1 MQMMRR
7 TATID
12 VGQEVIVLSEKG
24 VAYTGYVMATA
35 TGADGQKAYKV
46 AIEGDTMQE
55 LGQWHRECDIF
66 VIDPPTPPRDE
77 PIQINQMR
85 SFLRH

>member
-1 MQMMRR
+1 MMRR
-7 TATID
+7 TAMIE
-12 VGQEVIVLSEKG
+12 VGQEVMVISDKG
-24 VAYTGYVMATA
+24 VANRGYVTATA
-35 TGADGQKAYKV
+35 TSADGQKAYKV
-46 AIEGDTMQE
+46 ATEGDGLQQI
-55 LGQWHRECDIF
+55 GQWYKAADVF